1 MIIVRLEK
9 EINQIDY
16 RTLKY
21 HADVKCEDAKEAL
34 KSAKEGLVR
43 NWRFIDS
50 YDVSSMNYTTYK
62 ILYVV
67 NEYQAVKPMWAV
79 NKI

>member
-1 MIIVRLEK
+1 MIIVRVEK
-9 EINQIDY
+9 EINSKDY

-34 KSAKEGLVR
+34 KAATEGLVK

-50 YDVSSMNYTTYK
+50 YDTSSISYTTYK
-62 ILYVV
+62 VLYVV
-67 NEYQAVKPMWAV
+67 NEDQAVKPMWAV